1 MGSRQFSAPEHK
13 ARPILSTRDYDAARK
28 RLKAALREPGWLR
41 EEERIEAL
49 MHALTDFEN
58 RFLMRERWLAIEWAE
73 CVFVPGLGGDDAPK
87 RRWSDL
93 QVVQSSVA

>member
-1 MGSRQFSAPEHK
+1 MGSRQFRPPANK

-28 RLKAALREPGWLR
+28 QLKQALKEPGWLR

-49 MHALTDFEN
+49 MHELTDFEN

-73 CVFVPGLGGDDAPK
+73 CVFVPDLDEDDAPR

-93 QVVQSSVA
+93 QLA

>member
-1 MGSRQFSAPEHK
+1 MGSRQFRALAHK

-28 RLKAALREPGWLR
+28 RLRAALKQPGWLR
-41 EEERIEAL
+41 EEERIEGL
-49 MHALTDFEN
+49 MRELSNFEN

-73 CVFVPGLGGDDAPK
+73 CVFVPDLGDADAPR

-93 QVVQSSVA
+93 QVA

>member
-1 MGSRQFSAPEHK
+1 MGSREFRPAVRK
-13 ARPILSTRDYDAARK
+13 ARPILGTRDYDAARTQ
-28 RLKAALREPGWLR
+28 LKQALKEPGWLR

-49 MHALTDFEN
+49 MHELTDFEN

-73 CVFVPGLGGDDAPK
+73 CVFVPNLAGEDAPR

-93 QVVQSSVA
+93 QTA

>member
-1 MGSRQFSAPEHK
+1 MGSREFRPAVRK
-13 ARPILSTRDYDAARK
+13 ARPILGTRDYDAAR
-28 RLKAALREPGWLR
+28 RQLKQALKEPGWLR

-49 MHALTDFEN
+49 MHELAEFES

-73 CVFVPGLGGDDAPK
+73 CVFVPGLEDADAPR

-93 QVVQSSVA
+93 HTA

>member
-1 MGSRQFSAPEHK
+1 MGSRQFRPTTHK
-13 ARPILSTRDYDAARK
+13 ARTILSTRDYDAARK
-28 RLKAALREPGWLR
+28 QLKQALKQPGWLR

-49 MHALTDFEN
+49 TRELADFEN

-73 CVFVPGLGGDDAPK
+73 CVFIPGLDQEGAPR

-93 QVVQSSVA
+93 QHA